1 MTELQIV
8 RVDGATPR
16 YSTVTNPVTGGD
28 DTKKPVFMQA
38 HDVKTANE
46 EDAKKIGEFL
56 SSKEKR
62 QQRQDELQAYLMGMG
77 YEEKEA
83 KKLAKSQVENEM
95 AQANAKRTV
104 VFIDEKAYNDFVAQQ
119 PKDSPY
125 KATLIKDKEV
135 LEMIRGE
142 RLVNPTPEEK
152 EEHLKKFYKTDED
165 GNLVKDENGQYIF
178 DSDKYKTEMEQDV
191 TAYRLT
197 LKDRAE
203 GAEKRGYDP
212 SDEKNAI
219 IATGMDWKF
228 DKTWLGKG
236 IFATVAILSA
246 IFGGSSAH
254 AESHATTGGNPG
266 PLFPHGPGANNCG
279 TGCTAT
285 AIADA
290 KNYTGNVVGG
300 TLGTLGALTY
310 KDRDDAV
317 DSRKKVN
324 DLLNPDEPVEE
335 KDPCDEVEKENE
347 ELKKEI
353 EELKKKIEE
362 LETDIIEIPPEVEKC
377 YSIEKG
383 VEVAVIKFGGY
394 SHYASL
400 YSDCETGKPLTQA
413 QIRELTELLMP
424 GHPESS
430 IQRGEN
436 GRVLRPTIKLK
447 DGTEVCLADEDERAR
462 RIANMKTESGG
473 GEMKLDGRKVVV
485 TSCDGLETR
494 EFESVE
500 AARRWVAK
508 QNARCIED

>member
-104 VFIDEKAYNDFVAQQ
+104 VFIDEKAYNDFVAKQ

-152 EEHLKKFYKTDED
+152 EEHLKKFYKTDEN

-178 DSDKYKTEMEQDV
+178 DSDKFKTEMEQDV

-203 GAEKRGYDP
+203 GAEKRGYEP

-228 DKTWLGKG
+228 DKTWLGKAL
-236 IFATVAILSA
+236 FATAAVLSA
-246 IFGGSSAH
+246 IFGKSSI
-254 AESHATTGGNPG
+254 TVNTNITGGNC
-266 PLFPHGPGANNCG
+266 NY
-279 TGCTAT
+279 T
-285 AIADA
+285 DVQRED
-290 KNYTGNVVGG
+290 NYTGGIVGAAV
-300 TLGTLGALTY
+300 GTLGALTY

-317 DSRKKVN
+317 DNRKKAN
-324 DLLNPDEPVEE
+324 DLLNPEEPVEE
-335 KDPCDEVEKENE
+335 KDPCDELEKENE
-347 ELKKEI
+347 ELKK
-353 EELKKKIEE
+353 KIED
-362 LETDIIEIPPEVEKC
+362 LEQQLAEKDEDDENIVIAPEVELC
-377 YSIEKG
+377 YEIDEG
-383 VEVAVIKFGGY
+383 VEVATIKFGGP
-394 SHYASL
+394 SHYATL
-400 YSDCETGKPLTQA
+400 YNNCETGKPLTQA
-413 QIRELTELLMP
+413 QINELTELLMP
-424 GHPESS
+424 GHPMSA
-430 IQRGEN
+430 IQQDEN
-436 GRVLRPTIKLK
+436 GTIILHQTVTLK
-447 DGTEVCLADEDERAR
+447 DGTKVCLADKEEQAK
-462 RIANMKTESGG
+462 RISTMKTASGG
-473 GEMKLDGRKVVV
+473 GALPVEARKVVV
-485 TSCDGLETR
+485 TSCDGKESW
-494 EFESVE
+494 EFNSVKD
-500 AARRWVAK
+500 ARKWVAK
-508 QNARCIED
+508 QKAQCETE